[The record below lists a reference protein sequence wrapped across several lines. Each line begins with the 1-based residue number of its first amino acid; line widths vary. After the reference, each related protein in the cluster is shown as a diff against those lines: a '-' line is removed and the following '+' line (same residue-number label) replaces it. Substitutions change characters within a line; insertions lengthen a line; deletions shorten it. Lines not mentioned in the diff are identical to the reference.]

1 MKTLHVLLY
10 GIAIILL
17 SSFAPSEAC
26 SYAGSNMKYIKARTE
41 EALKTNDINKAKFYT
56 YKAIK
61 VIQTSTSRF
70 DDCGCEDA
78 EVNIEE
84 SLINLKAATKS
95 TSLNGTR
102 ILLQEA
108 LQQIVDALDAFE
120 QHKMHDT
127 AFSSKDFAMNTASEV
142 EKTLIS
148 TEPKKNEL
156 HQQIDISLANYSK
169 SINTV
174 VDSVSCVDARAFAY
188 NIFVTCEQQLLKS
201 NLSEGKKYYNLKTKE
216 ITEKALSRLGDC
228 GMGK

>member
-1 MKTLHVLLY
+1 MKTLHVMLCGL
-10 GIAIILL
+10 AILLL

-26 SYAGSNMKYIKARTE
+26 NYAGSNMNYVKARTQ
-41 EALKTNDINKAKFYT
+41 EALNTDDINKARFYT

-61 VIQTSTSRF
+61 VLQTSTNRF
-70 DDCGCEDA
+70 DDCGCKDA

-120 QHKMHDT
+120 QHEMHDT
-127 AFSSKDFAMNTASEV
+127 AFTSKDFAMNTEVEV
-142 EKTLIS
+142 EKKLTTIK
-148 TEPKKNEL
+148 PKENEL
-156 HQQIDISLANYSK
+156 YKQIDISLISYSK

-174 VDSVSCVDARAFAY
+174 VDSVSCLEARAFAY
-188 NIFVTCEQQLLKS
+188 NIFVQCEQQLLKS
-201 NLSEGKKYYNLKTKE
+201 NLSEGKKYYNLRTKE
-216 ITEKALSRLGDC
+216 ITEKALLRLGDC
-228 GMGK
+228 GNGK